1 MKKLERKVFLTIFVI
16 LTFFLI
22 VSLVLI
28 NVVSYRREYES
39 IRQNLNMIDERGNW
53 ARPGMLPFEGFG
65 GMFEGPSDMFEG
77 EEKPENRGEENM
89 MFGEN
94 EIYIVD
100 LENEFILQMF
110 DHGDSSS
117 FDPKAAAEEIVS
129 SNSSDAENICN
140 LYTGSYSYKYVYGKT
155 IVIINTESISAK
167 IRKLLIES
175 LILFVIVGLVIAA
188 ISKLVTGW
196 ITRPAKEAFDK
207 QKEFIADAS
216 HELKTPLAVIMA
228 SSDELTGDAANARYI
243 DNIKYESDRMNK
255 LITGLLDLSKLEE
268 GVSRESFKEENL
280 TKIVEKTCLVFEGV
294 AFEDGVGIDT
304 EIESDISLNC
314 SKEEMEKLV
323 STLVDNAVKHSE
335 KNTSILVKLYRSK
348 GAIVL
353 KVVNTGEPIA
363 PGDEEKI
370 FERFYRA
377 DKSRNRSENRY
388 GLGLAIAKSIVL
400 NHNGTIKAYSEEGKT
415 VFRVEL

>member
-1 MKKLERKVFLTIFVI
+1 M
-16 LTFFLI
+16 
-22 VSLVLI
+22 
-28 NVVSYRREYES
+28 
-39 IRQNLNMIDERGNW
+39 
-53 ARPGMLPFEGFG
+53 
-65 GMFEGPSDMFEG
+65 
-77 EEKPENRGEENM
+77 
-89 MFGEN
+89 
-94 EIYIVD
+94 
-100 LENEFILQMF
+100 
-110 DHGDSSS
+110 
-117 FDPKAAAEEIVS
+117 
-129 SNSSDAENICN
+129 
-140 LYTGSYSYKYVYGKT
+140 YGKT

-175 LILFVIVGLVIAA
+175 LILFVIAGLVIAA

-294 AFEDGVGIDT
+294 AYEEGVGIDT

-335 KNTSILVKLYRSK
+335 KNTSVLVKLYRSK

-353 KVVNTGEPIA
+353 KVVNLV
-363 PGDEEKI
+363 KI
-370 FERFYRA
+370 RHQLM
-377 DKSRNRSENRY
+377 N
-388 GLGLAIAKSIVL
+388 
-400 NHNGTIKAYSEEGKT
+400 
-415 VFRVEL
+415 

>member
-1 MKKLERKVFLTIFVI
+1 MKKLGRKVFLTIFGI

-28 NVVSYRREYES
+28 NVMSYRREYES
-39 IRQNLNMIDERGNW
+39 VRQNLNILDDRGNR
-53 ARPGMLPFEGFG
+53 ARPGMMPFDWPG
-65 GMFEGPSDMFEG
+65 GMFEG
-77 EEKPENRGEENM
+77 EEEPENVPDENM

-100 LENEFILQMF
+100 LEEGYILQLF
-110 DHGDSSS
+110 DHGDNSD
-117 FDPKAAAEEIVS
+117 FDPKEAAQEIVD
-129 SNSSDAENICN
+129 SNTGNAEHICN
-140 LYTGSYSYKYVYGKT
+140 LYTGGYSYRYVYGKT
-155 IVIINTESISAK
+155 IVMIDTGIISSK
-167 IRKLLIES
+167 IIKLLIES
-175 LILFVIVGLVIAA
+175 LVLFLIIELLIVC

-196 ITRPAKEAFDK
+196 ITKPAKEAFDK

-228 SSDELTGDAANARYI
+228 SSDELSADENNARYI
-243 DNIKYESDRMNK
+243 ENIKYESERMNK
-255 LITGLLDLSKLEE
+255 LITGLLDLSKLED

-280 TKIVEKTCLVFEGV
+280 SRIVEKTCLVYEGV
-294 AFEDGVGIDT
+294 AFEEGVGIET
-304 EIESDISLNC
+304 EIESDIVFNC
-314 SKEEMEKLV
+314 SKEEMEKLI

-335 KNTSILVKLYRSK
+335 KGTSVLAKLYRSK
-348 GAIVL
+348 NSIILNVI
-353 KVVNTGEPIA
+353 NSGEPIA
-363 PGDEEKI
+363 PGDEERI

-400 NHNGTIKAYSEEGKT
+400 NHKGTIKAYSEDGKT
-415 VFRVEL
+415 VFRVEFRNN

>member
-1 MKKLERKVFLTIFVI
+1 
-16 LTFFLI
+16 
-22 VSLVLI
+22 
-28 NVVSYRREYES
+28 
-39 IRQNLNMIDERGNW
+39 MIDERGNW
-53 ARPGMLPFEGFG
+53 ARPGMMPFEGFG
-65 GMFEGPSDMFEG
+65 GMFEAPTDMFEG
-77 EEKPENRGEENM
+77 EEKPENMPENRGQENM

-94 EIYIVD
+94 EVYIVD
-100 LENEFILQMF
+100 LENEFILQLF

-129 SNSSDAENICN
+129 SNSSDAEKICN
-140 LYTGSYSYKYVYGKT
+140 LYTGSYSYRYVYGKT

-167 IRKLLIES
+167 VIKLLIES
-175 LILFVIVGLVIAA
+175 LILFVIAGLVIAF
-188 ISKLVTGW
+188 ISKLVSGW
-196 ITRPAKEAFDK
+196 ITKPAKEAFDK

-243 DNIKYESDRMNK
+243 
-255 LITGLLDLSKLEE
+255 LSKLEE

-335 KNTSILVKLYRSK
+335 KNTSVLVKLYRSK